1 MADDGNGRIT
11 VSRDALRADLAEM
24 KNELK
29 DYIADQLER
38 KADARSMESLTQTVT
53 LLADAVRKQTD
64 GELTIAQRAVVQTIV
79 DDTLDE
85 RSESGW
91 TRKERRLALL
101 GALTGILGAVAS
113 FGYLLAATG
122 VIG

>member
-1 MADDGNGRIT
+1 MADESNGRIT

-64 GELTIAQRAVVQTIV
+64 GELTIAQRAVVQEQI
-79 DDTLDE
+79 DSTLDE
-85 RSESGW
+85 RKEQGW
-91 TRKERRLALL
+91 TYRERRLALL
-101 GALTGILGAVAS
+101 GAATGIAGVVAS
-113 FGYLLAATG
+113 ASYAILG
-122 VIG
+122 VVFR